1 MKLSTYPWEYELEVV
16 DRTMKAI
23 SDISDPEELVDVY
36 WSNIGDLLTV
46 QDYMSVSRRQVEP
59 PFYVVTR
66 SSRFT
71 EHPNPWTQRERL
83 PVFSGGLVGELI
95 YANKPAIIEDLPAR
109 LRDDDPA
116 HFYLQGFQALI
127 GLPQY
132 DGREALNMT
141 LMLLPK
147 GDEVERDMVPMLH
160 WQAGLFGRGTTNLVL
175 RNQLTAALKKLDRE
189 LQVVGE
195 IQRSLLPEELPRIP
209 GFELAAFYQT
219 SQRAGGDYYD
229 FFPLADGAWGIFIA
243 DVSGHASAHANPAV
257 IF

>member
-23 SDISDPEELVDVY
+23 SGISDPEELVDVY
-36 WSNIGDLLTV
+36 WSNIGDLLTI
-46 QDYMSVSRRQVEP
+46 QDYMSVSRRQVER

-83 PVFSGGLVGELI
+83 PVFSGGLVSELV

-116 HFYLQGFQALI
+116 HFYLDGFRALI

-132 DGREALNMT
+132 DGGEALNMT
-141 LMLLPK
+141 FLLLPK

-175 RNQLTAALKKLDRE
+175 RNQLTAASRD
-189 LQVVGE
+189 
-195 IQRSLLPEELPRIP
+195 LLHRRHEA
-209 GFELAAFYQT
+209 GGELAVPRDNGPRRRRRGERTGFAT
-219 SQRAGGDYYD
+219 HRLPGDSAPRR
-229 FFPLADGAWGIFIA
+229 FGR
-243 DVSGHASAHANPAV
+243 ASAA
-257 IF
+257 